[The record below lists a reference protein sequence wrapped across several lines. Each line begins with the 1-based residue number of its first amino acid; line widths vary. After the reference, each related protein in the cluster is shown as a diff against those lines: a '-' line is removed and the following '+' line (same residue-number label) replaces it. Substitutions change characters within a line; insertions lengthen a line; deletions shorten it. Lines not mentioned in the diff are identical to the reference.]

1 VNGAILVYFPQNI
14 LEENNLNFEIIGFKI
29 EDKNV
34 ALSDIKESNVKL
46 YWSEE
51 KYRYFYIQSELNYNI
66 ELDTII
72 RVHIVKFTTSKVT
85 PADFR

>member
-1 VNGAILVYFPQNI
+1 M
-14 LEENNLNFEIIGFKI
+14 
-29 EDKNV
+29 
-34 ALSDIKESNVKL
+34 SN